1 MSNKYQVKY
10 HNDFEEGLVLKKFN
24 TSDLNF
30 LMTICSKMKDRDIEK
45 VTLSFQELK
54 KLSHWKMNDNKIFV
68 ETLKEM
74 NRKLMSLNFE
84 IKDKKKTVQ
93 FVLFPTFILD
103 EEEKSL
109 EVRINP
115 DFKYLLNDINSNFTK
130 FELENFTKLKS
141 KYSKIFYKLVMKFKA
156 TGYLILSFEDFKK
169 KLDIPDWYRVSE
181 IDKNVIKHIIKE
193 LPDNFESFTLNKLKS
208 GRSVDKIEVLF
219 SLKKDEKKEKKE
231 IVKEN
236 SSVEILEKI
245 EEKNNELKIWFETRF
260 KKINWEVIKVP
271 LNKLADKRGVEF
283 AKDYILETL
292 ELSNING
299 RVKNKEAYFVR
310 MILENKRLTK
320 GNVNLIFPKIE
331 KLNEKDKKYLL
342 EIVLEEVIKKEENI
356 SLKDIT
362 LYSPIIYPYLKKIIE
377 IYKL

>member
-1 MSNKYQVKY
+1 MSNKHQVKY
-10 HNDFEEGLVLKKFN
+10 HNDFEEGLVLKNFN

-54 KLSHWKMNDNKIFV
+54 KLSHWKMNDNKIFI
-68 ETLKEM
+68 ENLKEM
-74 NRKLMSLNFE
+74 NKKLISLNFE

-103 EEEKSL
+103 EEEKNL

-115 DFKYLLNDINSNFTK
+115 DFKYLLNNINSNFTK

-141 KYSKIFYKLVMKFKA
+141 KYSKIFYKMVMKFKA

-181 IDKNVIKHIIKE
+181 IDKNVMKHIFKE
-193 LPDNFESFTLNKLKS
+193 LPGNFESFTLNKLKS
-208 GRSVDKIEVLF
+208 GRSVDKIEVIF
-219 SLKKDEKKEKKE
+219 SLKKDEKKE
-231 IVKEN
+231 IIKEN

-260 KKINWEVIKVP
+260 KKINWQVIKLP
-271 LNKLADKRGVEF
+271 LNNLANKRGVDF

-292 ELSNING
+292 ELINTNK

-320 GNVNLIFPKIE
+320 GNINLIFPKIE
-331 KLNEKDKKYLL
+331 KLNEKDKEFLL
-342 EIVLEEVIKKEENI
+342 EIVIEEIRKKDENI
-356 SLKDIT
+356 SLKDIS
-362 LYSPIIYPYLKKIIE
+362 LYSPTIYPYLKNILE